1 MAQLIKHYPEQQL
14 SKIILDGDLET
25 LKSHLDKIES
35 QIAIQQLSKCGTVF
49 IEFSR
54 FDDFTLNTCIYKNVD
69 TDDQQT
75 IDINFCIF
83 P

>member
-1 MAQLIKHYPEQQL
+1 MAQLIKHYPGQQL
-14 SKIILDGDLET
+14 SKIILDGDLKS
-25 LKSHLDKIES
+25 LKSHLDKIEL
-35 QIAIQQLSKCGTVF
+35 QIASKQLSKCGTVF

-69 TDDQQT
+69 TDEEET

-83 P
+83 K